1 MKKCVKLNAAKK
13 FFDILS
19 GSEFV
24 AFLAL
29 VMGTKLRPLLRTVFS
44 AFESGRFSGI
54 VTTV

>member
-1 MKKCVKLNAAKK
+1 MEKCFKVNAAKK

-19 GSEFV
+19 GCEFV
-24 AFLAL
+24 AFLED
-29 VMGTKLRPLLRTVFS
+29 MGTKLRPLLRTDFS